1 MVTSKPSENVL
12 TLNPEK
18 GKKGAS
24 MDRSKYELVKSAITD
39 CFRAK
44 PELTKAE
51 LVEGVGR
58 RLKGKLEGSV
68 EWSVM
73 AVKLDL
79 EAKGIISRVPRSSP
93 VIHRLVKNGRWRT
106 TTAYDSSRKVV
117 ESLHR

>member
-1 MVTSKPSENVL
+1 MREAGNMDNPKPSEKVL

-18 GKKGAS
+18 GKKGVS
-24 MDRSKYELVKSAITD
+24 IERRKYELVKSAVAD

-58 RLKGKLEGSV
+58 RLKGKLDGSV

-79 EAKGIISRVPRSSP
+79 EAKGIISRVPGTSP
-93 VIHRLVKNGRWRT
+93 IVHRLVGK
-106 TTAYDSSRKVV
+106 
-117 ESLHR
+117 

>member
-1 MVTSKPSENVL
+1 MDKPKTGEKVL

-18 GKKGAS
+18 GKKGVN
-24 MDRSKYELVKSAITD
+24 MDRNKYELVKSAIAD

-51 LVEGVGR
+51 QVGGVGR

-79 EAKGIISRVPRSSP
+79 EAKGIIARVPWTSP
-93 VIHRLVKNGRWRT
+93 ILHRLVKKLRN
-106 TTAYDSSRKVV
+106 
-117 ESLHR
+117 